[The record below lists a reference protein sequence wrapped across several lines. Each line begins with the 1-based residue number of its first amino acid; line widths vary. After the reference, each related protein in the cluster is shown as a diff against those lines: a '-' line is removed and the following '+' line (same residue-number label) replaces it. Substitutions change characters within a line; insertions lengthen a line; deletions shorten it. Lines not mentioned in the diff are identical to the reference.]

1 MPTHLQVYGF
11 DKLKNGFGGSG
22 REKESTKF
30 GGSGRG
36 MYLEYE
42 ILRELIK
49 SLILKR
55 FLASKETQTI
65 DKCVEHSRRK
75 VRKSPL
81 LPS

>member
-1 MPTHLQVYGF
+1 MDLMGEG
-11 DKLKNGFGGSG
+11 K
-22 REKESTKF
+22 REYTKF

-55 FLASKETQTI
+55 FLASKETQI
-65 DKCVEHSRRK
+65 INKCREGSRQK
-75 VRKSPL
+75 VRKSSL